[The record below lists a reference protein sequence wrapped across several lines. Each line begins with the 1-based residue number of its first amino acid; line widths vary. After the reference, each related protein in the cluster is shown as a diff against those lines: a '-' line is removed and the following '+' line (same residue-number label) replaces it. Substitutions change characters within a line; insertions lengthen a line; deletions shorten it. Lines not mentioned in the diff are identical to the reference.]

1 MKLTVLRPKSRDERL
16 KTLMR
21 QGKLSAMRE
30 AALAAARAL

>member
-16 KTLMR
+16 KILMR
-21 QGKLSAMRE
+21 QGKLVAIRE